1 MEAMKEADFTLD
13 LRGESCPYPVIYTL
27 EALEGMNKGE
37 LLQVI
42 TDCPGSFRNVPEE
55 AVAHGYTFAQDPV
68 KNGQEYFFIF
78 MPSESGGYCRH
89 QTVTGTTHTGF
100 PQD

>member
-1 MEAMKEADFTLD
+1 MQTEIEADFTLD

-27 EALEGMNKGE
+27 ETLDGMNNGE

-55 AVAHGYTFAQDPV
+55 AIAHGYKFAQDPV
-68 KNGQEYFFIF
+68 KNGQEYLFHI
-78 MPSESGGYCRH
+78 YA
-89 QTVTGTTHTGF
+89 
-100 PQD
+100 

>member
-1 MEAMKEADFTLD
+1 MSHELHADFTLD

-27 EALEGMNKGE
+27 EALQDMNKGE

-55 AVAHGYTFAQDPV
+55 AVAHGYRLAREPE
-68 KNGQEYFFIF
+68 KIGQEYFFHI
-78 MPSESGGYCRH
+78 
-89 QTVTGTTHTGF
+89 QA
-100 PQD
+100 

>member
-1 MEAMKEADFTLD
+1 MFQTIFYKEQQTMNTDLNPDFTLD

-55 AVAHGYTFAQDPV
+55 ATAHGYRFACDPV
-68 KNGQEYFFIF
+68 KNGQELLFYI
-78 MPSESGGYCRH
+78 YA
-89 QTVTGTTHTGF
+89 
-100 PQD
+100 

>member
-1 MEAMKEADFTLD
+1 MAANKEADFTLD

-55 AVAHGYTFAQDPV
+55 VIAHGHTFAREPV
-68 KNGQEYFFIF
+68 KNGQEYLFYI
-78 MPSESGGYCRH
+78 YA
-89 QTVTGTTHTGF
+89 
-100 PQD
+100 

>member
-1 MEAMKEADFTLD
+1 MQTELEADFTLD

-27 EALEGMNKGE
+27 ETLDGMNNGE

-55 AVAHGYTFAQDPV
+55 AIAHGYKFAQDPV
-68 KNGQEYFFIF
+68 KNGQEYLFHI
-78 MPSESGGYCRH
+78 YA
-89 QTVTGTTHTGF
+89 
-100 PQD
+100 

>member
-1 MEAMKEADFTLD
+1 MSTSLQADFTLD

-27 EALEGMNKGE
+27 EALAGMSQGE

-55 AVAHGYTFAQDPV
+55 VVAHGYRLAQDAV
-68 KNGQEYFFIF
+68 KNGQEYFFHI
-78 MPSESGGYCRH
+78 YA
-89 QTVTGTTHTGF
+89 
-100 PQD
+100 

>member
-1 MEAMKEADFTLD
+1 MQAKLEADFTLD

-27 EALEGMNKGE
+27 ETLEGLNKGE

-55 AVAHGYTFAQDPV
+55 AIAHGYKFAQDPV
-68 KNGQEYFFIF
+68 KNGQEYIF
-78 MPSESGGYCRH
+78 HIYA
-89 QTVTGTTHTGF
+89 
-100 PQD
+100 

>member
-1 MEAMKEADFTLD
+1 MQVPHEANFTLD

-27 EALEGMNKGE
+27 EALEGMSKGE

-55 AVAHGYTFAQDPV
+55 ALAHGYSFAQEPV
-68 KNGQEYFFIF
+68 KNGQEYRFYI
-78 MPSESGGYCRH
+78 Y
-89 QTVTGTTHTGF
+89 
-100 PQD
+100 D

>member
-1 MEAMKEADFTLD
+1 MEETKQADFTLD

-27 EALEGMNKGE
+27 ETLQGMNKGE

-55 AVAHGYTFAQDPV
+55 AIAHGYVFAQEPV
-68 KNGQEYFFIF
+68 KNRQEYLFYI
-78 MPSESGGYCRH
+78 YA
-89 QTVTGTTHTGF
+89 
-100 PQD
+100 

>member
-1 MEAMKEADFTLD
+1 MNTTLQADFTLD

-27 EALEGMNKGE
+27 EALADMHKGQ

-55 AVAHGYTFAQDPV
+55 AVAHGYQLAQDAV
-68 KNGQEYFFIF
+68 KHGQEYFFYI
-78 MPSESGGYCRH
+78 YA
-89 QTVTGTTHTGF
+89 
-100 PQD
+100 

>member
-1 MEAMKEADFTLD
+1 MPTDLEPDFTLD

-27 EALEGMNKGE
+27 ETLEGMNTGE

-55 AVAHGYTFAQDPV
+55 TLAHGYTFAHDPV
-68 KNGQEYFFIF
+68 KNGQEYLFYI
-78 MPSESGGYCRH
+78 YA
-89 QTVTGTTHTGF
+89 
-100 PQD
+100 